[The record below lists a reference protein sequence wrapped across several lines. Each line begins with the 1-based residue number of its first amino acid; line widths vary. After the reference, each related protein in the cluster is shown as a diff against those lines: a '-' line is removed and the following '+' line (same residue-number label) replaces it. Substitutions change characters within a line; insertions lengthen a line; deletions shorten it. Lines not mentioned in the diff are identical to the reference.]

1 MEIDYYKKVEAF
13 ERRVISEALQE
24 ARGNQAQAARLLGL
38 APTTLSSQLRRLG
51 IQVRD
56 FKRSSPSESFETFQR
71 FLLWKSGVPHG
82 APGEQFGVE
91 PKRLVGER
99 KSACAPLC
107 QTEEHSILQQLRRSL
122 CRFDNSLD

>member
-51 IQVRD
+51 IQVR
-56 FKRSSPSESFETFQR
+56 KRSSPSESFETFQR

-82 APGEQFGVE
+82 DT
-91 PKRLVGER
+91 R
-99 KSACAPLC
+99 
-107 QTEEHSILQQLRRSL
+107 
-122 CRFDNSLD
+122 

>member
-1 MEIDYYKKVEAF
+1 MAIDYYRKVEAF
-13 ERRVISEALQE
+13 EREVISEALHE

-71 FLLWKSGVPHG
+71 FLLWKSGVSRTNG
-82 APGEQFGVE
+82 
-91 PKRLVGER
+91 
-99 KSACAPLC
+99 
-107 QTEEHSILQQLRRSL
+107 
-122 CRFDNSLD
+122 DNP